1 MFSHFGI
8 DNSGALI
15 NPSLCPSISLNSKSN
30 LFVISY
36 YIGENFCQQHFAF
49 DGFIFEKAWGLSHG
63 DSSLTFDVL
72 FFDMNY
78 SNANS
83 FVKDIFAFFSITPS
97 LLHKVA
103 HMRKNLKRKV
113 KLIPK
118 FAKIKK
124 ELGFINH
131 RKRGYSDSVG
141 DVSSLSSFDIEE
153 INRCSHN
160 MRLAVSLAAKSFD
173 LSFFPMWKEAYID
186 LLKANGHLNSS
197 RFYEKK
203 LFKIFSSLVDKHQKM
218 L

>member
-8 DNSGALI
+8 DNSGTLI
-15 NPSLCPSISLNSKSN
+15 NVSLCPSISFNSKQG
-30 LFVISY
+30 LFIISY
-36 YIGENFCQQHFAF
+36 YIGDNFCQQHFAF
-49 DGFIFEKAWGLSHG
+49 DGFIFQKAWALSHG
-63 DSSLTFDVL
+63 DSSLSFDVL

-78 SNANS
+78 SSANS
-83 FVKDIFAFFSITPS
+83 FVKDIFSFFSITPS

-103 HMRKNLKRKV
+103 HMRKSLKRKV
-113 KLIPK
+113 KLSPK

-131 RKRGYSDSVG
+131 RSPKPI
-141 DVSSLSSFDIEE
+141 SLSPFDIEE

-160 MRLAVSLAAKSFD
+160 MKLAVSLAAKSFD
-173 LSFFPMWKEAYID
+173 LSFFPLWKDAYID
-186 LLKANGHLNSS
+186 LLKANGHLNRS